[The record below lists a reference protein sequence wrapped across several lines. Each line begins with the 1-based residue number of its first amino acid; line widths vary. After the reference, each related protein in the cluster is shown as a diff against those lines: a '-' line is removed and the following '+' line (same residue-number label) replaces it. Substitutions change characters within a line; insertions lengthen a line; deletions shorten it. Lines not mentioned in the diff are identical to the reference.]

1 MLSGIWTTICR
12 KKLDTDYTMLSQ
24 RLKHH
29 LALAKDQARRLP
41 ILGRVNSIIK
51 AYQLKAGLRQLHS
64 HYGRMATAQAITYDE
79 NTAWQEARQRLAARW
94 RQRDTLPQM
103 PLRIFWVGAN
113 RDQDKSGFL
122 QALRQQAHVTEFYNH
137 TGTYGQ
143 WYKDEYG
150 RVQVYDP
157 TIIELNDQQLLNQLT
172 SALEDGGIDL
182 LMGQMWA
189 NYISQEALA
198 KVQALGIPVINISMD
213 DRLPDNWSHREGV
226 RLGAVGLAKHTDL
239 MLTTSSETC
248 AWYAVEGCPAIFWPL
263 ASDPS
268 VFKPDTE
275 APRDIDVLF
284 IGNKYGIRAKIIDGL
299 AQHGIQVE
307 CYGAGWPNGPATAE
321 QSAVLFK
328 RARIILGVGT
338 VGYCDDVFTLKL
350 RDFDAPMSGALYLTH
365 RSQDLL
371 KLYQEAVEIE
381 CYITPDEA
389 ATKIHYYLAHPKAL
403 ESVAAAGHAKALT
416 RDTWINRLHHT
427 FMNLNLTQEN
437 TP

>member
-1 MLSGIWTTICR
+1 MLFR
-12 KKLDTDYTMLSQ
+12 
-24 RLKHH
+24 RLKYH
-29 LALAKDQARRLP
+29 LDLAKDQARRLST
-41 ILGRVNSIIK
+41 LGRINSIIK
-51 AYQLKAGLRQLHS
+51 ARKLKKGLCQLHAHYAGLSADR
-64 HYGRMATAQAITYDE
+64 AIVYDE
-79 NTAWQEARQRLAARW
+79 NSAWLEAQKRIETRW
-94 RQRDTLPQM
+94 QGRTIHPQM

-113 RDQDKSGFL
+113 RDQDESGFL
-122 QALRQQAHVTEFYNH
+122 QALRQHAQVTEFYNH

-143 WYKDEYG
+143 WYKDEHG

-157 TIIELNDQQLLNQLT
+157 AIIQLNDQQLLSQLG
-172 SALEDGGIDL
+172 SIRKNGGIDL

-198 KVQALGIPVINISMD
+198 EVQAMGIPVINISMD
-213 DRLPDNWSHREGV
+213 DRLPDNWSHRSGV
-226 RLGAVGLAKHTDL
+226 RLGAVGLAQHTDL
-239 MLTTSSETC
+239 VLTTSSETC

-268 VFKPDTE
+268 VFKPDAD

-284 IGNKYGIRAKIIDGL
+284 IGNKYGIRAEIIDGL

-321 QSAVLFK
+321 QSAALFK

-371 KLYQEAVEIE
+371 KLYQEGVEIE
-381 CYITPDEA
+381 CYMTPDEA
-389 ATKIHYYLAHPKAL
+389 AVKIHYYLAHPQAL
-403 ESVAAAGHAKALT
+403 ESVAAAGHAMVLK
-416 RDTWINRLHHT
+416 RDTWLNRLHHT
-427 FMNLNLTQEN
+427 FLNLTLTREN
-437 TP
+437 TYRLQDPIVTIPESNG